1 MVNIDT
7 SKPIN
12 ELNLEISKSIINA
25 AKIAIPRSNGTKKK
39 RIVPWWTSEC
49 SGAIKMRNKAFKS
62 LKKIICFQNLINYK
76 RRQAEVRKIIRNAK
90 RDYWRKYCE
99 SLGRNTALDKVWNTI
114 KKMSGKSREYFFP
127 VLKEDD
133 KIIVDS
139 KSKAELLARVFTKI
153 HSTENLNSKE
163 KKGREITLQNHNE
176 VLYND
181 EDNEDLININFS
193 LIELNKALK
202 NSSKST
208 PGNDQISYS
217 MLSNLSEMSK
227 KILLELYNKVWKEG
241 ILPDKWKEAIVI
253 PICKPGKDPHSA
265 ESYRPIALTSCI
277 GKIMEKMVNNRLIY
291 YLELKEK
298 IKSYQFGFR
307 KGRSTID
314 SALCLEYEIRRAQI
328 NKESLIAI
336 FLDIEKAYDML
347 WKEGLLIK
355 IKQMGIRG
363 RIYRWIKNFLTE
375 RNIKVKV
382 GGVLSS
388 RHQIENG
395 TPQGSIIS
403 PMLFI
408 IMINDIF
415 NNIDKSFG
423 VSLFA
428 DDGLIWKR
436 GRNIEFVNRKL
447 QEALHSVEAWALE
460 WGFRI
465 SISKS
470 KVVVFTNRKLNII
483 TSLKLYE
490 NVIERI
496 DQIKYLGFWF
506 DKKLTWKTH
515 VNKIVEKSKKILN
528 IMRCLR
534 GKEWGAD
541 RKALKTI
548 YIGLIRSVFD
558 YGCILYNSAS
568 NSLLKTIDRIQYQAL
583 RLCCGAMKSTPISA
597 LQVEMGEMP
606 LELRRKQ
613 LAITYWANIKG
624 HKESYPP
631 YIMLQSCQEKE
642 KKQINSFGWFIKNE
656 IRDIGINHSLI
667 SPVIVLPV
675 IPPWIIEIAEVD
687 LSLLEKGKQLEKKE
701 VENYIGNEYAEYI
714 QIYTDAS
721 KMSNNNIGIAF
732 IIPDLDIMRNKRLTD
747 KLTVYTG
754 ELMAILMA
762 LEWVEE
768 TRERAVVICSDSS
781 SALVS
786 IVEQNSES
794 RQDIIADI
802 NHLMFRIKS
811 YGSLVKLVWVP
822 AHIGVIGNELADNFA
837 KNAAKKCIVDLKIKM
852 SKNEVKILVKCILR
866 INGRNSGIKEAM
878 PDFIIASKEK
888 LENIGNVAG
897 IKKKK
902 ILYLD

>member
-1 MVNIDT
+1 
-7 SKPIN
+7 
-12 ELNLEISKSIINA
+12 
-25 AKIAIPRSNGTKKK
+25 
-39 RIVPWWTSEC
+39 
-49 SGAIKMRNKAFKS
+49 
-62 LKKIICFQNLINYK
+62 
-76 RRQAEVRKIIRNAK
+76 
-90 RDYWRKYCE
+90 
-99 SLGRNTALDKVWNTI
+99 
-114 KKMSGKSREYFFP
+114 
-127 VLKEDD
+127 
-133 KIIVDS
+133 
-139 KSKAELLARVFTKI
+139 
-153 HSTENLNSKE
+153 
-163 KKGREITLQNHNE
+163 
-176 VLYND
+176 
-181 EDNEDLININFS
+181 
-193 LIELNKALK
+193 
-202 NSSKST
+202 
-208 PGNDQISYS
+208 
-217 MLSNLSEMSK
+217 
-227 KILLELYNKVWKEG
+227 
-241 ILPDKWKEAIVI
+241 
-253 PICKPGKDPHSA
+253 
-265 ESYRPIALTSCI
+265 
-277 GKIMEKMVNNRLIY
+277 
-291 YLELKEK
+291 
-298 IKSYQFGFR
+298 
-307 KGRSTID
+307 
-314 SALCLEYEIRRAQI
+314 
-328 NKESLIAI
+328 
-336 FLDIEKAYDML
+336 
-347 WKEGLLIK
+347 
-355 IKQMGIRG
+355 
-363 RIYRWIKNFLTE
+363 
-375 RNIKVKV
+375 
-382 GGVLSS
+382 
-388 RHQIENG
+388 
-395 TPQGSIIS
+395 
-403 PMLFI
+403 
-408 IMINDIF
+408 
-415 NNIDKSFG
+415 
-423 VSLFA
+423 
-428 DDGLIWKR
+428 
-436 GRNIEFVNRKL
+436 
-447 QEALHSVEAWALE
+447 
-460 WGFRI
+460 
-465 SISKS
+465 
-470 KVVVFTNRKLNII
+470 
-483 TSLKLYE
+483 
-490 NVIERI
+490 
-496 DQIKYLGFWF
+496 
-506 DKKLTWKTH
+506 
-515 VNKIVEKSKKILN
+515 
-528 IMRCLR
+528 MRCLR

-732 IIPDLDIMRNKRLTD
+732 IIPDLDIMRNKRITD

-837 KNAAKKCIVDLKIKM
+837 KNAAKKCIVDLNIKM
-852 SKNEVKILVKCILR
+852 SKNEVKNISKMYIKDKWQEQWDKGSNARFYYSIQRKVGEFRKCSRNKKEEDIISRLR
-866 INGRNSGIKEAM
+866 FGHTGLNSTLKIINKHDTGFCSYCG
-878 PDFIIASKEK
+878 K
-888 LENIGNVAG
+888 LETIQHCFLECSKYVREREELIRNLNRNKNKLDIRSLLQRSSGDVVFNSIFNFLRRTG
-897 IKKKK
+897 IMGR
-902 ILYLD
+902 L